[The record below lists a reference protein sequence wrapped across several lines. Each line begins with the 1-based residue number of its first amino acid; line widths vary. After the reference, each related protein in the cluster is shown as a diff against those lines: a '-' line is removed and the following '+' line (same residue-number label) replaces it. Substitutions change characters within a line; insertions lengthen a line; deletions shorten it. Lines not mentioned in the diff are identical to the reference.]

1 MTSRSTSTSDTTA
14 KSTFV
19 VKYMN
24 LMGRAAIVRV
34 LLHLSGQEYT
44 NEFIALDSV
53 AKDRTLYPFGHVP
66 VLIETLPDGST
77 FELGETLA
85 IEQYLAEK
93 FGLLGT
99 TPQQAATRRSVAL
112 NIYLEL
118 YTPCFNSTT
127 PIQQLIADPTSE
139 FMSKTLPQFIATH
152 ERWLIKNG
160 NNGYYF
166 GDKLSYPDLVLLN
179 WIRVLEGMGVKFEE
193 DGPFKKLEKTIKG
206 LDAWRGQ
213 YDAYHPFSMIE
224 P

>member
-1 MTSRSTSTSDTTA
+1 MATSTA

-24 LMGRAAIVRV
+24 LMGRAGIVRV

-53 AKDRTLYPFGHVP
+53 AHDRTLYPFGHVP

-127 PIQQLIADPTSE
+127 PIQQLIADPSSD

-166 GDKLSYPDLVLLN
+166 GDRLSYPDLVLLN

-206 LDAWRGQ
+206 LDAWKGQ

-224 P
+224 A

>member
-1 MTSRSTSTSDTTA
+1 MTSHNTSTTA

-24 LMGRAAIVRV
+24 LMGRAGLVRV
-34 LLHLSGQEYT
+34 LLHLTGQEYT
-44 NEFIALDSV
+44 NEFVALDSV
-53 AKDRTLYPFGHVP
+53 ANDRSLYPFGHVP

-99 TPQQAATRRSVAL
+99 TPQEAAVRRSVAL

-118 YTPCFNSTT
+118 YTPCFSSTT
-127 PIQQLIADPTSE
+127 PIQQVIADPASE

-152 ERWLIKNG
+152 ERWLNRNG

-179 WIRVLEGMGVKFEE
+179 WIRVLEGMGVKF
-193 DGPFKKLEKTIKG
+193 DVNSPLKKLENTMKG
-206 LDAWRGQ
+206 LDAWKGQ

>member
-1 MTSRSTSTSDTTA
+1 MTNPTTTE
-14 KSTFV
+14 STFV

-24 LMGRAAIVRV
+24 LMGRAGIVRV
-34 LLHLSGQEYT
+34 LLHLSGQKYT
-44 NEFIALDSV
+44 NKFVAIDSV
-53 AKDRTLYPFGHVP
+53 ANDRSAYPFGHVP
-66 VLIETLPDGST
+66 VLIETMPDGST

-99 TPQQAATRRSVAL
+99 TPQEAAIRKSVAL

-118 YTPCFNSTT
+118 YNACFGSAT

-139 FMSKTLPQFIATH
+139 FMKKTLPHFITTH
-152 ERWLIKNG
+152 ERWLNKNG

-179 WIRVLEGMGVKFEE
+179 WTRVLEGLGIKFEE
-193 DGPFKKLEKTIKG
+193 KSPIKKAEATMKA
-206 LDAWRGQ
+206 LDAWKGQ
-213 YDAYHPFSMIE
+213 YESFHPFRMIDA
-224 P
+224 

>member
-1 MTSRSTSTSDTTA
+1 MTAHSTA

-24 LMGRAAIVRV
+24 LMGRAGVVRV

-53 AKDRTLYPFGHVP
+53 ANDRTLYPFGHVP
-66 VLIETLPDGST
+66 VLIETFPDGST
-77 FELGETLA
+77 FELAETLA

-99 TPQQAATRRSVAL
+99 TPQEIATRRSVAL

-118 YTPCFNSTT
+118 YAPCFSSTT

-139 FMSKTLPQFIATH
+139 FLSKTLPQFIATH
-152 ERWLIKNG
+152 ERWLLKNG

-179 WIRVLEGMGVKFEE
+179 WIRVLEGLGVKFEE
-193 DGPFKKLEKTIKG
+193 DGPFKKLEKTVRG
-206 LDAWRGQ
+206 LDAWKGQ
-213 YDAYHPFSMIE
+213 YEAFHPFRMIE

>member
-1 MTSRSTSTSDTTA
+1 MTLHSTTTDA
-14 KSTFV
+14 KSTFI

-24 LMGRAAIVRV
+24 LMGRAGIIRV

-44 NEFIALDSV
+44 NEFITLDSV
-53 AKDRTLYPFGHVP
+53 SENRTLYPFGHVP
-66 VLIETLPDGST
+66 ILIETLPDGSV
-77 FELGETLA
+77 FELAETLA

-93 FGLLGT
+93 FGLMGS
-99 TPQQAATRRSVAL
+99 TPQEVALYRSVAL

-118 YTPCFNSTT
+118 YTPCFAGPK
-127 PIQQLIADPTSE
+127 PIQEVIADPTSD
-139 FMSKTLPQFIATH
+139 FMTKTLPQLKSIH
-152 ERWLIKNG
+152 ERWLNKNG
-160 NNGYYF
+160 NNGHYF

-206 LDAWRGQ
+206 LDAWKGQ